1 MKNILFI
8 FTGGTISSKTSGNGL
23 IATLK
28 GEEIIKFVPEIN
40 KLCNIKCKQ
49 LFNLDSTNIG
59 AKEWILIA
67 QEINNNYNNYDSFI
81 IIHGT
86 DTMAYTSSALSF
98 MLLNIDKPVILTGS
112 QLPIENSNTDAKDNI
127 FNSVLAA
134 ISDIKGVYIVFNN
147 KLIKGACATKFDTLD
162 FNAFIS
168 PNREIS
174 GYIEK
179 NSLILKNKLDL
190 KGTYIFNID
199 LNTKVYLLKITPNF
213 DGNIINMLVDMDYK
227 GIIIEGF
234 GCGGIA
240 ENIIENIKYALKKD
254 VIICVKSQ
262 CFKGKSSLDIYNVGV
277 KIKKLGVLCLSDMTT
292 EAAFI
297 KLMWLLGKNISLKE
311 IKNLMTKNFVD
322 EIFIENNIIN

>member
-23 IATLK
+23 IATLE

-67 QEINNNYNNYDSFI
+67 QEINNNYNDYDSFI

-147 KLIKGACATKFDTLD
+147 KLIKGACATKFDTFD

-190 KGTYIFNID
+190 KGKYIFNTD

-213 DGNIINMLVDMDYK
+213 DGNIINILVDMGYK
-227 GIIIEGF
+227 GIIIESF

-262 CFKGKSSLDIYNVGV
+262 CFKGKSCLDIYNVGV
-277 KIKKLGVLCLSDMTT
+277 KIKKLGVLCLLDMTT

-311 IKNLMTKNFVD
+311 VKNLMTKNFVD